1 MKNIIWIGGEVQGD
15 IGEPCRLAGNEV
27 EGALNGVLN
36 GQAFGSGFA
45 SLNLIPIILN
55 FEDPTYKEVRRYHK
69 KRQDFEFRL
78 KIPHAVFKAASPL
91 GQRRLVVQ
99 NILRAVAEM
108 RKMRV
113 KDVDCDKLEQA
124 IREVAAAH
132 DWLGDPPTLH

>member
-1 MKNIIWIGGEVQGD
+1 MKDVLWISGEIQSDVGD
-15 IGEPCRLAGNEV
+15 DFRLAANEV
-27 EGALNGVLN
+27 EGAVNITLNGSD
-36 GQAFGSGFA
+36 FGNDFGR
-45 SLNLIPIILN
+45 LCLIPIVLD
-55 FEDPTYKEVRRYHK
+55 EDDPDYNEIRRHHK

-91 GQRRLVVQ
+91 GQRRLVMQ
-99 NILRAVAEM
+99 NILRAVDEM

-113 KDVDCDKLEQA
+113 KDVDCDKLEHA

>member
-1 MKNIIWIGGEVQGD
+1 MKNMIWIGGEVQGD
-15 IGEPCRLAGNEV
+15 IGEPCRLASKEITAALNV
-27 EGALNGVLN
+27 ALNGQV
-36 GQAFGSGFA
+36 FGSGLT
-45 SLNLIPIILN
+45 SLTLIPIILD

-69 KRQDFEFRL
+69 KDRDFEFRL

-113 KDVDCDKLEQA
+113 KDVDCDKLEHA

>member
-1 MKNIIWIGGEVQGD
+1 MDNPLWMSGELQGD
-15 IGEPCRLAGNEV
+15 ISDAYSAASNEI
-27 EGALNGVLN
+27 EAAINAALKE
-36 GQAFGSGFA
+36 QSFGGGFN
-45 SLNLIPIILN
+45 SLNLIPIILD

-69 KRQDFEFRL
+69 KRRDFEFRL

-91 GQRRLVVQ
+91 GQRRLVMQ
-99 NILRAVAEM
+99 NILRAVDEM

-113 KDVDCDKLEQA
+113 KDVDCDKLEHA

>member
-1 MKNIIWIGGEVQGD
+1 MKNVIWISGEIQADVGD
-15 IGEPCRLAGNEV
+15 AFRLAANEV
-27 EGALNGVLN
+27 EETMNDTLNGRS
-36 GQAFGSGFA
+36 FGDSFGR
-45 SLNLIPIILN
+45 LCLIPILRMIDSPDYD
-55 FEDPTYKEVRRYHK
+55 EIRKHHK

-113 KDVDCDKLEQA
+113 KDVDCDKLEHA

>member
-1 MKNIIWIGGEVQGD
+1 MKDIIWIGGELQAD
-15 IGEPCRLAGNEV
+15 IGDPFRFAANEIV
-27 EGALNGVLN
+27 AAMNIVLN
-36 GQAFGSGFA
+36 AQSFGRGFT

-55 FEDPTYKEVRRYHK
+55 FEDSTYKEVRRYHK
-69 KRQDFEFRL
+69 KDRDFEFRL

-91 GQRRLVVQ
+91 GQRRLVMQ
-99 NILRAVAEM
+99 NILRAVDEM

-113 KDVDCDKLEQA
+113 KDVDCDKLEHA